1 MSLGGKLGLRWPG
14 RDLPRNVVA
23 LAIVSML
30 SDAAGDMAAPLLP
43 MFLATLAG
51 GGALALGWIEGC
63 ADALSSLLKL
73 GAGVWSDRAGARKPL
88 VVVGYVLAALA
99 RPLMALPTAAW
110 HVGLVRALDRTG
122 KGLRTSPRDALI
134 AAAVPR
140 ERHGEAFGFH
150 RALDH
155 TGAVLGPLLAVL
167 FLVGFGLE
175 LRTVFWIAA
184 VPGALSVIVLL
195 VYVKDERTPPVP
207 WDQRANVFARP
218 APELVRVLL
227 PIALFTLGNASDL
240 FLLMRALE
248 ALSLEHSLAA
258 LPLLWLALHVVK
270 MFASL
275 WGGRASDRYGPRKVI
290 TAGWLYY
297 AAIYGALAW
306 AEGPWTVTG
315 LCVAYGVYHGLTEGS
330 EKALVASLAP
340 QARSGA
346 AFGWYHLT
354 VGLLALPAS
363 VGFGW
368 LWQRFGS
375 STAFLSSAALA
386 LAACGLLLAIC
397 PRPRVS

>member
-1 MSLGGKLGLRWPG
+1 MKLPGWIPG

-23 LAIVSML
+23 LAVVSL
-30 SDAAGDMAAPLLP
+30 CADAAGDMAAPLLP

-51 GGALALGWIEGC
+51 GGALALGWIEGT

-73 GAGVWSDRAGARKPL
+73 AAGAWSDRAGARKPL
-88 VVVGYVLAALA
+88 VVAGYVLAALA

-155 TGAVLGPLLAVL
+155 TGAVIGPLLAVL
-167 FLVGFGLE
+167 FLVGCGFE

-195 VYVKDERTPPVP
+195 VYVREERSVP
-207 WDQRANVFARP
+207 APRDQRGKVFARP
-218 APELVRVLL
+218 SPELVRVLL

-240 FLLMRALE
+240 FLLLRALE
-248 ALSLEHSLAA
+248 ALSLSHSLAA

-270 MFASL
+270 MASSL
-275 WGGRASDRYGPRKVI
+275 WGGRTSDRFGPRRVI

-297 AAIYGALAW
+297 AAIYAALAW
-306 AEGPWTVTG
+306 AEGPWTVAS
-315 LCVAYGVYHGLTEGS
+315 LCVAYGVYHGLTEGA
-330 EKALVASLAP
+330 EKALVASIAP
-340 QARSGA
+340 AARSGA

-375 STAFLSSAALA
+375 STAFLTSGALA
-386 LAACGLLLAIC
+386 LAACALLYATC
-397 PRPRVS
+397 PRESAPRA